1 LTAQPATGLVR
12 SIGRWTL
19 VGLVLNGILGSGIF
33 GLPSVLIGKLGPASL
48 WAWPIGAG
56 LVGIIML
63 CFAEV
68 SSRFRDAGGPYL
80 YARVAFGDFAG
91 IQMGWVAYLVRLT
104 SAASNVNLFVIY
116 LAEFWPE
123 VKQPLAGGVVLVGL
137 LAFFAAI
144 NYRGAD
150 LGARL
155 SNIVVVSKL
164 VPISLF
170 AFVGLAL
177 VMVKGHPAVQPAVS
191 ATPAAWLD
199 AIVLLVFAYGGFE
212 AGLMPLGEAK
222 QPERDAPFALL
233 TALGVCT
240 VVYILCELVVLLALP
255 DAPSSSRPLA
265 AAAAQL
271 VGPVGAQFMAM
282 AAMLS
287 VLGWLAGAMVNVPRL
302 TYAMAANGDLPSIV
316 ARVHPTYR
324 TPHVSIVL
332 FAVLVA
338 ALALSG
344 SFLQNVTLAVV
355 SRLVNYGVVCAAL
368 PALRRQERMAPDRV
382 PPARFHLR
390 AGSLFAALGI
400 AISALLITRITTRET
415 LIMAAVV
422 VGASVNYFL
431 SYARRPVKP

>member
-1 LTAQPATGLVR
+1 MAVPATGLVR

-19 VGLVLNGILGSGIF
+19 VGLVLNGVLGSGIF
-33 GLPSVLIGKLGPASL
+33 GLPSTLIGKLGPASL

-68 SSRFRDAGGPYL
+68 ASRFRDAGGPYL

-104 SAASNVNLFVIY
+104 SAASNVNLFVLY
-116 LAEFWPE
+116 LAEFWPG
-123 VKQPLAGGVVLVGL
+123 VRHPAAGAVVLISL
-137 LAFFAAI
+137 LAFFAVI

-155 SNIVVVSKL
+155 SNVVVAAKL
-164 VPISLF
+164 VPVTLF
-170 AFVGLAL
+170 ALVGLAL
-177 VMVKGHPAVQPAVS
+177 VVARGEAAVQPVVTP
-191 ATPAAWLD
+191 TPAAWLD
-199 AIVLLVFAYGGFE
+199 GIVLLVFAYGGFE
-212 AGLMPLGEAK
+212 AGLMPLAEAK

-233 TALGVCT
+233 MTLAVCT
-240 VVYILCELVVLLALP
+240 VLYILVELVVLRALP
-255 DAPSSSRPLA
+255 NAPSSSRPLA
-265 AAAAQL
+265 AAAAAL
-271 VGPVGAQFMAM
+271 IGPMGARFMAV
-282 AAMLS
+282 AALLS
-287 VLGWLAGAMVNVPRL
+287 VLGWLAAAMVNVPRL

-316 ARVHPTYR
+316 GRVHPTYR

-368 PALRRQERMAPDRV
+368 PALRRQERTAPDRV
-382 PPARFHLR
+382 PPARFRLK
-390 AGSLFAALGI
+390 AGPLLAALGV
-400 AISALLITRITTRET
+400 AITALLITRITTREA

-422 VGASVNYFL
+422 AGASVNYFA
-431 SYARRPVKP
+431 SRSRPLKP